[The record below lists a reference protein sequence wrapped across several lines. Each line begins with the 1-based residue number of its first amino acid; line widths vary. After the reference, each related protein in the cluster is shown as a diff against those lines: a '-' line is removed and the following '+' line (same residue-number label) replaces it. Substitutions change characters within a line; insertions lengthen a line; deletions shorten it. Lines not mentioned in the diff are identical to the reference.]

1 MRFGIAEDVGGAEI
15 LALALS
21 ERALLAMAP
30 PVEPGE
36 ALAARARTALRLAG
50 IEESYATPLISAG
63 KPERP

>member
-30 PVEPGE
+30 PVGPGRGLGRTGTYRV
-36 ALAARARTALRLAG
+36 APGRDRAKLRDA
-50 IEESYATPLISAG
+50 P
-63 KPERP
+63 